1 MSQKFH
7 TQIRNGR
14 DRRAPLIGRYCNSY
28 SLVPIVSKDSSLY
41 IKFKSDYHLAGRGFS
56 ARYETRK
63 IAFTFKIIDLI
74 VIKLNKFESRV
85 QDDTTEGSS
94 LEFKW
99 VTLTTYT
106 RSERGTS
113 LNDSAVSH
121 YTSDR
126 RIVLPSRVTVA
137 SIQIVCDQMLAFAS

>member
-1 MSQKFH
+1 MLERHLLSRFEKNVHFQSITPLDRFGLSNLKIERSDSCHLMSQKFH

-94 LEFKW
+94 LEFK
-99 VTLTTYT
+99 
-106 RSERGTS
+106 
-113 LNDSAVSH
+113 
-121 YTSDR
+121 
-126 RIVLPSRVTVA
+126 
-137 SIQIVCDQMLAFAS
+137 